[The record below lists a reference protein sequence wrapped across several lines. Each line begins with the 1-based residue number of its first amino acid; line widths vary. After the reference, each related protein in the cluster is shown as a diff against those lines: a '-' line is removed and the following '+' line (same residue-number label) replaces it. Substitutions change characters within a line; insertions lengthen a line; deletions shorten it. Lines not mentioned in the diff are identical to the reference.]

1 VSAWRL
7 GLPWYERAR
16 RIRMT
21 KLNIPFRP
29 RLFETLKGYTSRD
42 FSADLVAGITVG
54 IVALPL
60 AMAFAIASGVKPE
73 AGLFTAVIA
82 GFLISGLG
90 GTRVAIGGPTGAFI
104 VILYG
109 INVKYGPE
117 NLAICTILAGGLLF
131 VMGLSR
137 LGTMIKYIPYPVT
150 MGFTSGI
157 AVLIFSTQI
166 KDFLGLQI
174 EKVPSEFVDK
184 MRVLGEN
191 LGSLRWQ
198 TLALAAASFAVIRLW
213 PRTWQRRVPGSIV
226 ALVVGTAAVALFN
239 VPVETVG
246 SKFGGIPQS
255 LPVPHLP
262 HLAWDNIRHLFPP
275 AMTIAL
281 LAAIESLLCAVVAD
295 GMIDDRHDSNQELMA
310 QGLANIFSPLFGGI
324 AATSAI
330 ARTATNVRSGART
343 PVAGIVHALTLLAI
357 ILAAAP
363 LARFVPLATLS
374 AVLVNVALHMGEWHN
389 FGRLPKWPKSDA
401 VVFLSAFVLT
411 VVIDLTVAVEIGM
424 VLAAMLFIKRSSET
438 AQITAVDESTET
450 EGSHHSLIGKEIP
463 KGVMIFRMMGAF
475 FFGAA
480 DKLESVLKREKQEPE
495 VLILRMRK
503 VIAMDATG
511 LNALEDLYER
521 LHKKRKH
528 LLLSAPH
535 THPMLVME
543 KAGFIDRLGRENVC
557 PNIDAALARS
567 REILGLP
574 PAAST
579 DPHLEEKQRLE
590 AARQEL
596 SGALERVNEAL
607 KVPGQSSPPSPRPT
621 LADGLP
627 KQ

>member
-1 VSAWRL
+1 
-7 GLPWYERAR
+7 
-16 RIRMT
+16 MT

-117 NLAICTILAGGLLF
+117 NLAICTIMAGGLLF

-246 SKFGGIPQS
+246 SKFVGI
-255 LPVPHLP
+255 H
-262 HLAWDNIRHLFPP
+262 
-275 AMTIAL
+275 
-281 LAAIESLLCAVVAD
+281 
-295 GMIDDRHDSNQELMA
+295 
-310 QGLANIFSPLFGGI
+310 
-324 AATSAI
+324 
-330 ARTATNVRSGART
+330 
-343 PVAGIVHALTLLAI
+343 
-357 ILAAAP
+357 
-363 LARFVPLATLS
+363 
-374 AVLVNVALHMGEWHN
+374 
-389 FGRLPKWPKSDA
+389 
-401 VVFLSAFVLT
+401 
-411 VVIDLTVAVEIGM
+411 
-424 VLAAMLFIKRSSET
+424 
-438 AQITAVDESTET
+438 
-450 EGSHHSLIGKEIP
+450 
-463 KGVMIFRMMGAF
+463 
-475 FFGAA
+475 
-480 DKLESVLKREKQEPE
+480 
-495 VLILRMRK
+495 
-503 VIAMDATG
+503 
-511 LNALEDLYER
+511 
-521 LHKKRKH
+521 
-528 LLLSAPH
+528 
-535 THPMLVME
+535 
-543 KAGFIDRLGRENVC
+543 
-557 PNIDAALARS
+557 
-567 REILGLP
+567 
-574 PAAST
+574 
-579 DPHLEEKQRLE
+579 
-590 AARQEL
+590 
-596 SGALERVNEAL
+596 
-607 KVPGQSSPPSPRPT
+607 
-621 LADGLP
+621 
-627 KQ
+627 